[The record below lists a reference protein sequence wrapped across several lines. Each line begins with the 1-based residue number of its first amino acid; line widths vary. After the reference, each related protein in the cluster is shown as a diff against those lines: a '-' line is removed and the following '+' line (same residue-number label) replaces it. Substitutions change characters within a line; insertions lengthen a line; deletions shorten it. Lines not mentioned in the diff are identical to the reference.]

1 VCRSVNR
8 CACNEVARTSIAAKR
23 KVKCFIL
30 CESGFDGL
38 KKVNL
43 AQLFAESENKERG
56 IPFGIPLFI
65 NLEALK
71 ALRSYLI

>member
-1 VCRSVNR
+1 
-8 CACNEVARTSIAAKR
+8 
-23 KVKCFIL
+23 L
-30 CESGFDGL
+30 CESGFDSL

-43 AQLFAESENKERG
+43 AQLFAESANKERG
-56 IPFGIPLFI
+56 TPFGIPLLI

>member
-1 VCRSVNR
+1 
-8 CACNEVARTSIAAKR
+8 
-23 KVKCFIL
+23 L

-56 IPFGIPLFI
+56 TPFGIPLFI